1 MGVESPQERQE
12 RESRFRRWWDGLN
25 ADQRYYEVRAGHVRA
40 RLASPELKTK
50 TPNQRKAERRRAR
63 GKA

>member
-1 MGVESPQERQE
+1 MGVESPEA
-12 RESRFRRWWDGLN
+12 REARFRRWWDGLDP
-25 ADQRYYEVRAGHVRA
+25 DQRYYAIRAGHVRA
-40 RLASPELKTK
+40 RLPEPEAKEK